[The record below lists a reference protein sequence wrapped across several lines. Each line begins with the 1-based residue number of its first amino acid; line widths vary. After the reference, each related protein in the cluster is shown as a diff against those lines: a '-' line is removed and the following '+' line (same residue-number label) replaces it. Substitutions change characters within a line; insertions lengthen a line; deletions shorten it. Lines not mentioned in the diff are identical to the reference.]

1 MNQEVSH
8 NEIYERLCKV
18 EAKVDKVSK
27 DTEGMVAAFNAASG
41 AFTVLEWIAK
51 VAKPLLWIVATVAA
65 FDDLLRLGA
74 FNLHGRRHLF

>member
-1 MNQEVSH
+1 MSKPEVSH
-8 NEIYERLCKV
+8 NEIYERLIAV
-18 EAKVDKVSK
+18 ESKVDKVSK

-65 FDDLLRLGA
+65 FITIVH
-74 FNLHGRRHLF
+74 NSKP

>member
-1 MNQEVSH
+1 MEQKDISH

-18 EAKVDKVSK
+18 EAKVDKVAE

-51 VAKPLLWIVATVAA
+51 VAKPILFVSGVIMAI
-65 FDDLLRLGA
+65 GA
-74 FNLHGRRHLF
+74 LIHNHQK

>member
-1 MNQEVSH
+1 MNRPEVSH
-8 NEIYERLCKV
+8 NEIYERLVAV
-18 EAKVDKVSK
+18 ESKVDKVAQ

-65 FDDLLRLGA
+65 FVTIA
-74 FNLHGRRHLF
+74 HNSKP